1 MGVPWIGFLKMADPL
16 YQSTILLSEYV
27 QAVGPTDRMKA
38 DIQPVLF
45 GLFGEVGG
53 IMTAAKKH
61 HREGKVFVGYLR
73 AVEEEFG
80 DTLWYLAALCRRLD
94 LSLEGLFEQA
104 IAGDGYTSMLAA
116 SDVEHGAIARI
127 TMPRQVA
134 KLDDALLTLGE
145 AAAQLLA
152 IQSAETGTVATLVRF
167 IDRYLK
173 ALQVSGVSFGEVARS
188 NLKKTRG
195 RFISPELSELPLFDD
210 DFKEEEQL
218 PYEFEIEISQRESGL
233 SYLRY
238 NGVFIG
244 DPLTDNIIDED
255 GYRFHDVFHFAH
267 AAILHW
273 SPVMRSLIKQKR
285 KSDKIIDQAQ
295 DGGRAIVVEEG
306 LTAWIFSRAKELD
319 FFESNQ
325 TVSFD
330 MLKTIADFVRGYEVD
345 RCPLSLWEHAIIQG
359 YAVFREVR
367 ANNGGVVIG
376 NRNTRTIRYRPL

>member
-1 MGVPWIGFLKMADPL
+1 MQIPNPPLAQRCRARRCPGWQGGGVVDD
-16 YQSTILLSEYV
+16 QSVGV
-27 QAVGPTDRMKA
+27 QRRLQVSDGRVDGIVIQQDQVHPVSTSDRLRRRGGGRRA
-38 DIQPVLF
+38 QGDQRHGLRGRPVPDHDL
-45 GLFGEVGG
+45 
-53 IMTAAKKH
+53 TAAA
-61 HREGKVFVGYLR
+61 RQ
-73 AVEEEFG
+73 
-80 DTLWYLAALCRRLD
+80 
-94 LSLEGLFEQA
+94 QA
-104 IAGDGYTSMLAA
+104 F
-116 SDVEHGAIARI
+116 
-127 TMPRQVA
+127 
-134 KLDDALLTLGE
+134 GE
-145 AAAQLLA
+145 AAAQLLS
-152 IQSAETGTVATLVRF
+152 IQNVATGAEATLVRF
-167 IDRYLK
+167 IDCYLK

-188 NLKKTRG
+188 NLTKTRG
-195 RFISPELSELPLFDD
+195 RFVSPKFSELSLFDD
-210 DFKEEEQL
+210 DFEEEEQL

-285 KSDKIIDQAQ
+285 KSDKVTDQAQ

-319 FFESNQ
+319 FFVSNQ

-345 RCPLSLWEHAIIQG
+345 QCPLSLWEQAIIQG
-359 YAVFREVR
+359 YAVFREVK

-376 NRNTRTIRYRPL
+376 NRNTRTIGYRPL